1 MKAPIIKN
9 FFSQDEL
16 QIVNNIINDAIN
28 KSTKI
33 NFDNQVKHN
42 ILANEQYIY
51 ENQGRKD
58 IYRIQFPDNIVNKII
73 SEANKITGKDFFLYS
88 VQYTEY
94 VGDLVGNPSLGIHS
108 DEGVGEYTLDY
119 QLESNISWGIGINES
134 VYEIEDN
141 DVLLLNSI
149 TTLHYR
155 PVKKFKKNDYV
166 KMILFRLT
174 EKHIP
179 RYESPKPGKE
189 ELDKINYIYN
199 NYYKENNKE

>member
-1 MKAPIIKN
+1 MSSLIIKN
-9 FFSQDEL
+9 FFSQEEL
-16 QIVNNIINDAIN
+16 EIVNNIVNDAVN
-28 KSTKI
+28 KSTKL

-42 ILANEQYIY
+42 ILPNEQYIY

-58 IYRIQFPDNIVNKII
+58 IYRIQFPDSIVNKIVN
-73 SEANKITGKDFFLYS
+73 EANNLTGKDFFLYS

-94 VGDLVGNPSLGIHS
+94 VGNLNGNPSLGIHS

-119 QLESNISWGIGINES
+119 QLQSSVSWGIGINES

-155 PVKKFKKNDYV
+155 PVKKFKNDDYV
-166 KMILFRLT
+166 KMILFRLA
-174 EKHIP
+174 EKNIP
-179 RYESPKPGKE
+179 RYESPKPDQE
-189 ELDKINYIYN
+189 QLDKIQYVYN
-199 NYYKENNKE
+199 NYYKENNEE